1 MPQRTSSSWYDVTS
15 TRIDPRRAHYE
26 GRFMAQCVTCG
37 SELHP
42 DRAKKYN
49 YCMKPECQEKN
60 LKGLNMVAI
69 GVNKSAEQYLL
80 LDEQTRNELASG
92 KFADQ
97 RRGSFGTSVPT
108 SGPGQA
114 GPGQAG
120 PGQAGPGQAGPGQTG
135 PGQAGPGQAGPGQ
148 AGTATAARPARPEP
162 AQPGQPQPA
171 QPQPAQPQPGQPQPG
186 QPQPAQPQPGRPQ
199 PGQPQPA
206 QPQPE
211 WRRPAPPRPAVT
223 RAPRN
228 PWTKSQERLALLYN
242 EQGQR
247 PEEIA
252 RKLGLSTYTVTQ
264 IILGSRNRGK
274 L

>member
-1 MPQRTSSSWYDVTS
+1 
-15 TRIDPRRAHYE
+15 
-26 GRFMAQCVTCG
+26 MAQCVTCG

-60 LKGLNMVAI
+60 LKGLTMVAV

-80 LDEQTRNELASG
+80 LDEQTQNELASG

-108 SGPGQA
+108 SSPSEA
-114 GPGQAG
+114 GPGQVG
-120 PGQAGPGQAGPGQTG
+120 PGQVGI
-135 PGQAGPGQAGPGQ
+135 
-148 AGTATAARPARPEP
+148 ATAARPARPEP
-162 AQPGQPQPA
+162 AQPGQPQPG
-171 QPQPAQPQPGQPQPG
+171 QPQPGQAQPGQAQPGQAQPGQAQPGQAQPGQPQPG
-186 QPQPAQPQPGRPQ
+186 R
-199 PGQPQPA
+199 
-206 QPQPE
+206 
-211 WRRPAPPRPAVT
+211 RRPAPPRPAVT

-252 RKLGLSTYTVTQ
+252 RKLGLTTYTVTQ

>member
-1 MPQRTSSSWYDVTS
+1 
-15 TRIDPRRAHYE
+15 
-26 GRFMAQCVTCG
+26 MAQCITCG

-80 LDEQTRNELASG
+80 LDEQTQNELASG

-108 SGPGQA
+108 STASEASPGQA
-114 GPGQAG
+114 VPGQAV
-120 PGQAGPGQAGPGQTG
+120 PGQT
-135 PGQAGPGQAGPGQ
+135 
-148 AGTATAARPARPEP
+148 GTATAARPARPEP
-162 AQPGQPQPA
+162 AQP
-171 QPQPAQPQPGQPQPG
+171 
-186 QPQPAQPQPGRPQ
+186 QPGRPQ
-199 PGQPQPA
+199 P
-206 QPQPE
+206 E
-211 WRRPAPPRPAVT
+211 RRHPAPPRPAVT

-252 RKLGLSTYTVTQ
+252 RKLGLSTYIVTQ